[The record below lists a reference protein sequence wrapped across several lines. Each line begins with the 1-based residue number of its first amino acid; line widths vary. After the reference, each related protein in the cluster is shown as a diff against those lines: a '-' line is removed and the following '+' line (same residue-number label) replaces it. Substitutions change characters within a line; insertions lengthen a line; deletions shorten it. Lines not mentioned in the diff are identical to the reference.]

1 MKIVNLLTLAALS
14 LLALTVHGDDA
25 PATQP
30 AERTTASGL
39 KIIETKPLSEAM
51 TAATNDTVWVNYTGK
66 LQDGTIF
73 DSSLTRTDEQGDPQ
87 PIKFHLGQ
95 GNVIKGWDEGIVGMK
110 VGEKRTLII
119 PPDLA
124 YGAQGAGGKIPPNAT
139 LTFDV
144 ELVGISRPGK

>member
-1 MKIVNLLTLAALS
+1 MKIVNLLTLVILS
-14 LLALTVHGDDA
+14 LFAFNARGDDA

-30 AERTTASGL
+30 AERTTPSGL
-39 KIIETKPLSEAM
+39 KIIEAKTLSEAM
-51 TAATNDTVWVNYTGK
+51 TAAPGDIVWVHYTGK

-73 DSSLTRTDEQGDPQ
+73 DSSFSRPDDQGDAQ

-95 GNVIKGWDEGIVGMK
+95 GNVIKGWDEGIAGMK

-119 PPDLA
+119 PPNLA

-144 ELVGISRPGK
+144 ELVGISRSGK

>member
-14 LLALTVHGDDA
+14 LLALTVRGDDA

-39 KIIETKPLSEAM
+39 KIIEVKPLSEAL
-51 TAATNDTVWVNYTGK
+51 TAQSGDVVWVLYTGK
-66 LQDGTIF
+66 LQDGTVF
-73 DSSLTRTDEQGDPQ
+73 DSSAMHPDNQGELD